1 MQTGVVIVVLE
12 RMSSFFFGTRHNEKL
27 KNCAYIEIIIYIS
40 LTFYEPLLAWI
51 SGLFITLE
59 TGLLCIRF
67 LHSQCIIILLYRY
80 SCCKRL
86 KWEKSTSVVTNNS
99 ILCNA
104 IKIVFW
110 QSMSKNFKN
119 AFFCGQT
126 MHALMK
132 FRVKYFQLMKTNC
145 IQQISILNKKIL
157 QYGI

>member
-1 MQTGVVIVVLE
+1 MQTGVVIIVLE

-104 IKIVFW
+104 MKIVFFGNLCPRIL
-110 QSMSKNFKN
+110 K
-119 AFFCGQT
+119 
-126 MHALMK
+126 MHSSV
-132 FRVKYFQLMKTNC
+132 VKLCTPWWHFGWNTFSSWKL
-145 IQQISILNKKIL
+145 IVFNK
-157 QYGI
+157 